1 MPSSSPNERLSSVS
15 SQLAP
20 NGSSKPTPPTQPT
33 MSSDSR
39 PPITCHILDTLTGTP
54 AASVPVSLTLLSPSA
69 SNTIT
74 FQSLT
79 NNDGRITSWA
89 ASEASKETSL
99 QSVFEDMEGELLWV
113 CRFETRQYFA
123 DKGIKPFFPEV
134 EIRFLTEG
142 FKGRTAEAEGSKSH
156 WHVPLL
162 LGPFS
167 YTTYRGS

>member
-1 MPSSSPNERLSSVS
+1 
-15 SQLAP
+15 
-20 NGSSKPTPPTQPT
+20 
-33 MSSDSR
+33 MSTTAR

-54 AASVPVSLTLLSPSA
+54 AASVPVSITLLSPSA
-69 SNTIT
+69 TNTVT

-79 NNDGRITSWA
+79 NNDGRITEWTAPKESQ
-89 ASEASKETSL
+89 ETSL
-99 QSVFEDMEGELLWV
+99 QSVFEGLEGELLWV

-142 FKGRTAEAEGSKSH
+142 FKGRGSEGAKLH

-162 LGPFS
+162 LGPYS

>member
-1 MPSSSPNERLSSVS
+1 
-15 SQLAP
+15 
-20 NGSSKPTPPTQPT
+20 
-33 MSSDSR
+33 MSSDAR

-54 AASVPVSLTLLSPSA
+54 AASVPVSLTLLSPST
-69 SNTIT
+69 SDKVT
-74 FQSLT
+74 FESLT
-79 NNDGRITSWA
+79 NNDGRITSWT
-89 ASEASKETSL
+89 ASGASKETSL
-99 QSVFEDMEGELLWV
+99 QSVFADKEGELLWV

-142 FKGRTAEAEGSKSH
+142 FKGRSAEAEGAKSH

-162 LGPFS
+162 LGPYS

>member
-1 MPSSSPNERLSSVS
+1 MPSSSPIARLSSVS
-15 SQLAP
+15 TQLLP
-20 NGSSKPTPPTQPT
+20 NRSSKPTQPT
-33 MSSDSR
+33 MSSDAR

-54 AASVPVSLTLLSPSA
+54 AASVPVSLSLLSPSA
-69 SNTIT
+69 SSATNSIT
-74 FQSLT
+74 FHSLT
-79 NNDGRITSWA
+79 NNDGRITAWNA
-89 ASEASKETSL
+89 PEQSKEMSL
-99 QSVFEDMEGELLWV
+99 QSIFENMEGEMLWV

-142 FKGRTAEAEGSKSH
+142 FKGRTAEAEGAKSH

-162 LGPFS
+162 LGPYS